1 MANNTTDQKT
11 DNPTSQPRTRKEA
24 KQNRETAND
33 RVERKWI
40 STGAFSIGLRIII
53 VVVLLVVAAI
63 AGSMIG
69 YGVIGDGNPFGVLNP
84 STWKHVLDILNGV
97 QSK

>member
-1 MANNTTDQKT
+1 MANNSTNQRT
-11 DNPTSQPRTRKEA
+11 DNPTPQPTTRKEA

-33 RVERKWI
+33 RVERKWN
-40 STGAFSIGLRIII
+40 STGSFSIGLRIII

-69 YGVIGDGNPFGVLNP
+69 YGVIGDGNPLGVLNP
-84 STWKHVLDILNGV
+84 STWNHVLDIMNGV
-97 QSK
+97 ESK